1 MNPDTMNN
9 LGEIMN
15 TTTQAYIRNLVRTGV
30 PVAVGT
36 VVAWFASK
44 GWNLKSGQFAVL
56 APVFSTVYYGVIRGA
71 EKKYPKLSWLL
82 GALPTTPTLTPTPT
96 PAKRGPKPKAAPK
109 K

>member
-1 MNPDTMNN
+1 
-9 LGEIMN
+9 MN

-82 GALPTTPTLTPTPT
+82 GALPTAPTPTPTPT
-96 PAKRGPKPKAAPK
+96 PAAAKRVPKPKAAPK

>member
-1 MNPDTMNN
+1 MNN
-9 LGEIMN
+9 A
-15 TTTQAYIRNLVRTGV
+15 TQAYIRNLVRTGV
-30 PVAVGT
+30 PVVVGT

-82 GALPTTPTLTPTPT
+82 GALPAAPVVPTPTPT
-96 PAKRGPKPKAAPK
+96 PTPAPAPAPAAAKRGPKPKN
-109 K
+109 

>member
-1 MNPDTMNN
+1 MNN
-9 LGEIMN
+9 A
-15 TTTQAYIRNLVRTGV
+15 TQAYIRNLVRTGV
-30 PVAVGT
+30 PVVVGT

-82 GALPTTPTLTPTPT
+82 GALPAVPTPT
-96 PAKRGPKPKAAPK
+96 PAPAPAPAAAKRVPKPKN
-109 K
+109 